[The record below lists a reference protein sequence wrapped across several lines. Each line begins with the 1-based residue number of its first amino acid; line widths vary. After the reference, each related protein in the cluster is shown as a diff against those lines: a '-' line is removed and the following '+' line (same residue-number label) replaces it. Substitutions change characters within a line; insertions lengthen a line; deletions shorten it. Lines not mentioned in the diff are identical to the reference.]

1 MHVIAKSALVQ
12 FWERQPAG
20 VPRNAA
26 GAAMMEWYTTASD
39 ARWNDFAELRKTF
52 NSADY
57 VSNGKVVFDVGNK
70 YRLVGLVGFRTKRIF
85 ILFVGTHAEYDRVD
99 VADLADL

>member
-1 MHVIAKSALVQ
+1 MHFIAKSALVE

-20 VPRNAA
+20 SPRNSAK
-26 GAAMMEWYTTASD
+26 AAMMEWYTTASD
-39 ARWNDFAELRKTF
+39 ARWRDFAELKKTF

-57 VSNGKVVFDVGNK
+57 VAGGKVVFDVGGNK

-85 ILFVGTHAEYDRVD
+85 VLFVGTHAEYDRMS
-99 VADLADL
+99 VADL